1 MSTDGIANHANSEG
15 NCVAVEEPG
24 SEIPSGQVS
33 PDLSMNGVTEI
44 RIHGVGGST
53 PESILGDPSPQQ
65 VAGDRIARFYRTV
78 DPHGRHL
85 ESYSWGGEN
94 ISQPAASVP
103 AVTTP
108 LHAFHLAGWMAPSNT
123 VPSPAPHRQNDRRHP
138 NQPPPPLG
146 GRLARSPRACTHH
159 QVHLQIRSGAWIRGH
174 AAAGLRR
181 QAAARQRASLGF

>member
-1 MSTDGIANHANSEG
+1 
-15 NCVAVEEPG
+15 VEEPW

-103 AVTTP
+103 AVTIP

-123 VPSPAPHRQNDRRHP
+123 VPSPAPHRQNDHRRHP
-138 NQPPPPLG
+138 QPTSATARG
-146 GRLARSPRACTHH
+146 SAGALA
-159 QVHLQIRSGAWIRGH
+159 
-174 AAAGLRR
+174 
-181 QAAARQRASLGF
+181 ASLHPSPSTLTASKWSLDPRPCGRGAPAASSGSPKGKSRFLT